1 LIAFPPEPNVY
12 YIIEIAGNNIVV
24 STERQGSAVTLTS
37 AIGSVSTVI
46 KSFSTIVTVP
56 TDDVSGLFEVGQ
68 YIIDSTGLLPAVAYI
83 TNIVTNTTDTIIT
96 VGWDNYQTIAGTS
109 VASVVT
115 ADTPLSNYALFDGA
129 RIVFAAD
136 TNIDPLEIKFIFHVS
151 HLLLLTSTPVITLT
165 EAPQR

>member
-1 LIAFPPEPNVY
+1 M
-12 YIIEIAGNNIVV
+12 
-24 STERQGSAVTLTS
+24 TSAV
-37 AIGSVSTVI
+37 GSVSTVI

-56 TDDVSGLFEVGQ
+56 TDDVNGLFEVGQ

-83 TNIVTNTTDTIIT
+83 TNIVTSTTDTIIT

-136 TNIDPLEIKFIFHVS
+136 TNLSVRNKIYISRFSSITG
-151 HLLLLTSTPVITLT
+151 TSTPSRLVRNT
-165 EAPQR
+165 EILACSS